1 MRGMLLWLIEGVLL
15 LVRAASKHVLID
27 WYVCHIVCVCA
38 LLTSSSFLTSYV
50 CLDSPQKSVLPK
62 YVALK
67 NHLI

>member
-1 MRGMLLWLIEGVLL
+1 MREMLLWLIGGVL

-27 WYVCHIVCVCA
+27 WFVCHIVIVCA